1 MSVKSDKSSKLNSL
15 DDVFFINRK
24 GGVNINDNF
33 GVLYVIMIIITYNT
47 PKLGISSR
55 GHITHC
61 FLNETK
67 TTEDVD
73 SCEPILAVL
82 KA

>member
-15 DDVFFINRK
+15 DDVILINTK

-33 GVLYVIMIIITYNT
+33 GVLYVIIIIVTYNT
-47 PKLGISSR
+47 PKLGILSR

-61 FLNETK
+61 FLKENQNNRRC
-67 TTEDVD
+67 
-73 SCEPILAVL
+73 CEPILAVL
-82 KA
+82 RA